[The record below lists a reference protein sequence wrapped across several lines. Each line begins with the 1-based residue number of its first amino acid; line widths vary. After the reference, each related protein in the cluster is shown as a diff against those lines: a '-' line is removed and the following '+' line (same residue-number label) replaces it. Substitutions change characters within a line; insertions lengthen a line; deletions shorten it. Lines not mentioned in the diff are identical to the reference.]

1 MGGPCW
7 CLKEVPEEK
16 RTGRFQ
22 GPPCTDNFQ
31 IAMFEYNGVTYSS
44 CEQAFQSLK
53 FREGTSMRSTIAVTR
68 PKHGETDS
76 AHGMRCWQ
84 LGQSRSDPLVDQF
97 EHVKVGLMYVVN
109 VAKYVSNPRFK
120 QDLIEKTGE
129 WPLVGGRSTADWEK
143 WNGLIHSLIREKI
156 KNDADLHIELAR
168 DVSNLVEMKKLQ
180 VEMLALWKEPEAE
193 SESDSDAIYHQI
205 NFKST

>member
-1 MGGPCW
+1 MKALIGAFNQ
-7 CLKEVPEEK
+7 EK
-16 RTGRFQ
+16 ALVG
-22 GPPCTDNFQ
+22 
-31 IAMFEYNGVTYSS
+31 
-44 CEQAFQSLK
+44 AFSVNVQLH
-53 FREGTSMRSTIAVTR
+53 RLIVLLHLNLGLLL
-68 PKHGETDS
+68 
-76 AHGMRCWQ
+76 RCWQ

-97 EHVKVGLMYVVN
+97 EHAKIGLMYVVN

-156 KNDADLHIELAR
+156 KNDADLHIDLAR

-193 SESDSDAIYHQI
+193 SESDSDAIYHQV
-205 NFKST
+205 NLS

>member
-1 MGGPCW
+1 MG
-7 CLKEVPEEK
+7 
-16 RTGRFQ
+16 
-22 GPPCTDNFQ
+22 TDNFQ

-68 PKHGETDS
+68 PKHGETGS

-97 EHVKVGLMYVVN
+97 EHVKVGLMYFVN

-129 WPLVGGRSTADWEK
+129 WPLVGGRFKPLLQEK
-143 WNGLIHSLIREKI
+143 WPHLRQLETAIPAKER
-156 KNDADLHIELAR
+156 AR
-168 DVSNLVEMKKLQ
+168 RKVGH
-180 VEMLALWKEPEAE
+180 ALER
-193 SESDSDAIYHQI
+193 SHHV
-205 NFKST
+205 

>member
-1 MGGPCW
+1 MSLRHP
-7 CLKEVPEEK
+7 L
-16 RTGRFQ
+16 
-22 GPPCTDNFQ
+22 
-31 IAMFEYNGVTYSS
+31 SS
-44 CEQAFQSLK
+44 H
-53 FREGTSMRSTIAVTR
+53 RAV
-68 PKHGETDS
+68 S
-76 AHGMRCWQ
+76 A
-84 LGQSRSDPLVDQF
+84 LSAVDTAPVLSRV
-97 EHVKVGLMYVVN
+97 

-193 SESDSDAIYHQI
+193 SESDSDAIYHQV
-205 NFKST
+205 NLS